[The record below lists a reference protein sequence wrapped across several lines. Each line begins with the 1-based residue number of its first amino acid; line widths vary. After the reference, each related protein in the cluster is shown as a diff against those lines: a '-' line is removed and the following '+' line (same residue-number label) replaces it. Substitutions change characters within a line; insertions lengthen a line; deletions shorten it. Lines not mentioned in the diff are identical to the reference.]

1 MQMFWGGIIRQSID
15 KTHNSGPSQIAV
27 GAKSILLVF
36 DITVIMPG
44 HHGKS
49 QDLAWSRLACSPC
62 VFSHFMHFIFFS
74 CPPLCSTKWVGGPLW
89 TPHMKLYWEVQM
101 YHPYRDLIPILLRV
115 HPEHFMRLSVSH
127 HSAEHERR
135 AQTEDTRRGNI
146 LDPGHSRDRYLT
158 RDQSSSSHLTSA
170 CEYSSINL
178 RLASN
183 SSAAQRWNWGIFTKQ
198 NWEAGWNSS
207 SRPDGYFLICC
218 ENTYLHSKYLSRW

>member
-1 MQMFWGGIIRQSID
+1 M
-15 KTHNSGPSQIAV
+15 T
-27 GAKSILLVF
+27 
-36 DITVIMPG
+36 G

-62 VFSHFMHFIFFS
+62 VFSHFMHFIFSPVLHFAPRS
-74 CPPLCSTKWVGGPLW
+74 ESEVLYE
-89 TPHMKLYWEVQM
+89 HMKLYWEVQM

-158 RDQSSSSHLTSA
+158 RDQSGPFLSSDGWLRIFLHQSA
-170 CEYSSINL
+170 WPVILPRPSDETEAFLPNKIGRRAETLVVGRTN
-178 RLASN
+178 
-183 SSAAQRWNWGIFTKQ
+183 IF
-198 NWEAGWNSS
+198 
-207 SRPDGYFLICC
+207 
-218 ENTYLHSKYLSRW
+218 

>member
-15 KTHNSGPSQIAV
+15 KTHNSGPGQIAV

-74 CPPLCSTKWVGGPLW
+74 CPPLCSAKWVGGPLW
-89 TPHMKLYWEVQM
+89 TSHMKVYWEVQM

-127 HSAEHERR
+127 HSAEHESR

-158 RDQSSSSHLTSA
+158 WDQSGPFLSSDEWLRIFLHQSA
-170 CEYSSINL
+170 WPVILPRPSDETEAFLPNKIGRRAETL
-178 RLASN
+178 VVGRTD
-183 SSAAQRWNWGIFTKQ
+183 IF
-198 NWEAGWNSS
+198 
-207 SRPDGYFLICC
+207 
-218 ENTYLHSKYLSRW
+218 